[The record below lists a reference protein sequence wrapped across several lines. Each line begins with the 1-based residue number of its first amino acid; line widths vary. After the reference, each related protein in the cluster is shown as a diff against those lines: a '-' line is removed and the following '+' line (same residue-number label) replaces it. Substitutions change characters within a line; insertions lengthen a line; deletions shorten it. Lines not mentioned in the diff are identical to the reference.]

1 VRVRVDARA
10 GESIGEWHGDGVQL
24 QTSSDRPRLRPH
36 RTLHAPTSD
45 EAHHSSLRRFA
56 RSTNENTCVRYI
68 RQQMCWSPVGV
79 WSGRAEPEARGNAA
93 RGRRG
98 LKRHHLW
105 SVGIAKCTTVDTAHR
120 PAPPAGK
127 VTRNHGAVVPPPRQV
142 STHARMR
149 SQHTYQISSLST
161 TLHTHDSRHATWRIQ
176 RQLTAST

>member
-1 VRVRVDARA
+1 MRVRVDARA

-36 RTLHAPTSD
+36 RTLRAPTSD
-45 EAHHSSLRRFA
+45 MAHDHSSLRRFA

-127 VTRNHGAVVPPPRQV
+127 VTRNHGAVVPPTVNCDPCGASRAMHSTRIFSLFLASGPTPR
-142 STHARMR
+142 S
-149 SQHTYQISSLST
+149 
-161 TLHTHDSRHATWRIQ
+161 HAT
-176 RQLTAST
+176 T